1 MFQTKAILNSLVAA
15 MRAALAAQGL
25 LARSARAARGATV
38 WGERIVFSQIRVA
51 TSTMF
56 SWSAL
61 ASCIDA
67 FQTILALFAA
77 EEWRAILVAEPTLM
91 ALVAVVGRGSDIEGA
106 FVLRDLELHVQG

>member
-1 MFQTKAILNSLVAA
+1 

-25 LARSARAARGATV
+25 VTRSACAARGAAV
-38 WGERIVFSQIRVA
+38 GGLGVLFSQIRVA
-51 TSTMF
+51 TSTML
-56 SWSAL
+56 SWRVL

>member
-1 MFQTKAILNSLVAA
+1 

-25 LARSARAARGATV
+25 LARSARTACGATV
-38 WGERIVFSQIRVA
+38 WGERFVFSQIRVA

-77 EEWRAILVAEPTLM
+77 EEWRAILVAEPTAAIM

>member
-1 MFQTKAILNSLVAA
+1 

-25 LARSARAARGATV
+25 VTRSACAARGAAV
-38 WGERIVFSQIRVA
+38 GGLRVLFSQSRVA
-51 TSTMF
+51 TSTML
-56 SWSAL
+56 SWRVL

-77 EEWRAILVAEPTLM
+77 EEWRAILVAEPTAAIM

>member
-1 MFQTKAILNSLVAA
+1 

-25 LARSARAARGATV
+25 LARSARAACGATV

-77 EEWRAILVAEPTLM
+77 EEWRAILVAEPTAAIM

-106 FVLRDLELHVQG
+106 FVLRDLELHVHW

>member
-1 MFQTKAILNSLVAA
+1 

-25 LARSARAARGATV
+25 LARSARAACGATV

-56 SWSAL
+56 SWSVL

-67 FQTILALFAA
+67 FQAILALFAA
-77 EEWRAILVAEPTLM
+77 EEWRAILVAEPTAAIM
-91 ALVAVVGRGSDIEGA
+91 ALITVVGRGSDIEGA
-106 FVLRDLELHVQG
+106 FVLRDLELHVQR

>member
-1 MFQTKAILNSLVAA
+1 

-25 LARSARAARGATV
+25 VTRSACAARGAAV
-38 WGERIVFSQIRVA
+38 GGLGVLFSQIRVA
-51 TSTMF
+51 TSTML
-56 SWSAL
+56 SWRVL

-77 EEWRAILVAEPTLM
+77 EEWRALLPVLAELIAAIM
-91 ALVAVVGRGSDIEGA
+91 ALITVVGRGSDIEGA

>member
-1 MFQTKAILNSLVAA
+1 

-25 LARSARAARGATV
+25 LARSARTARGATIWSRRV
-38 WGERIVFSQIRVA
+38 LFSQIRVA
-51 TSTMF
+51 TSTML
-56 SWSAL
+56 SWRVL

-77 EEWRAILVAEPTLM
+77 EEWRALLPVLAELIAAIM
-91 ALVAVVGRGSDIEGA
+91 ALITVVGRKSDIEGA